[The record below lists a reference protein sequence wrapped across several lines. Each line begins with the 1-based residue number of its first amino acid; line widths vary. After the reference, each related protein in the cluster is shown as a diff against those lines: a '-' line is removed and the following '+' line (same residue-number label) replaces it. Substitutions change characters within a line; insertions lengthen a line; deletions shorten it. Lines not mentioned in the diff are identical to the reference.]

1 MQSLP
6 LTNDA
11 IATKDVIAESI
22 DDTAY
27 RNLDMRGTQ
36 APIPSNLDYYLNAP
50 QLHTLHNLESSGWSL
65 LFVRRPLFESPM
77 VVVQSPGAQTFAA
90 IELDGTLD
98 LEPPML
104 LRV

>member
-6 LTNDA
+6 FSKDA
-11 IATKDVIAESI
+11 ISETI

-36 APIPSNLDYYLNAP
+36 SPIPSNLDYYLNHP
-50 QLHTLHNLESSGWSL
+50 QLRALNNLESSGWSL
-65 LFVRRPLFESPM
+65 LFVRRPLFESPT
-77 VVVQSPGAQTFAA
+77 VVVQSPDAHSFAA
-90 IELDGTLD
+90 IELDGTLN
-98 LEPPML
+98 LESPTL